1 MQREKNFLMTQ
12 IPKGIPWTESVL
24 KIDKVIE
31 TKVRDI
37 PVSKGLKELD
47 KNTDLFLV
55 DVSFFEKNI
64 GLNFAENVLQ
74 TGELTYSPWYRFVNE
89 RINLIWIKHQQ
100 TMSLRLLLMF

>member
-1 MQREKNFLMTQ
+1 MTQ

-37 PVSKGLKELD
+37 AVSKGLKELD

-55 DVSFFEKNI
+55 DVSFFEKNK
-64 GLNFAENVLQ
+64 GLNFENVLQ

-89 RINLIWIKHQQ
+89 PYKFDLIKHQQ